1 MSLFLL
7 SFLLIYGAFHLYFF
21 LKAKAAFSLPGW
33 AFFLLA
39 AFLLIMI
46 AAPILVRISERSG
59 YDQLAMFLA
68 YFGYTWMGIVFLFVA
83 ASLAVDGYRILI
95 SLTSLLLHKKL
106 LLQIN
111 PKPAFYIPLVFSL
124 VISVV
129 GAFEAWDIKLEKV
142 TLASKKIPT
151 SLNGL
156 RLVQISD
163 VHLGL
168 IVRHRR
174 LRKILDAVK
183 KADPDI
189 LVSTGD
195 LVDGQIN
202 KLDGLAEMLQSIK
215 PRYGKYAVTGNHEF
229 YAGLQDSLA
238 FTRKAGF
245 TILRNEGMSVTDY
258 LNIAGVDDRTQRYFD
273 KSPEISEEAMLKLLD
288 RKKFTLLLKHRP
300 EVDQKS
306 LGLFDLQLS
315 GHTHKGQI
323 FPFNIITLLYFPI
336 HWGILNP
343 LGHSFLY
350 VSRGSGTWGPP
361 IRFLSPPE
369 VTLIELV
376 SDKNNYEN

>member
-7 SFLLIYGAFHLYFF
+7 SFLIIYGGFHLYFF
-21 LKAKAAFSLPGW
+21 LKAKAAFILPRR
-33 AFFLLA
+33 FFFILA
-39 AFLLIMI
+39 VFLFVMI
-46 AAPILVRISERSG
+46 GAPILVRISERGG

-83 ASLAVDGYRILI
+83 ASLVIDAYRIINRIL
-95 SLTSLLLHKKL
+95 SFLLPENPLP
-106 LLQIN
+106 QIN
-111 PKPAFYIPLVFSL
+111 PKPAFYTPLIFSL
-124 VISVV
+124 FISVV
-129 GAFEAWDIKLEKV
+129 GAFEAWDIQIEKV
-142 TLASKKIPT
+142 TLAHEKIPH
-151 SLNGL
+151 SLSGI
-156 RLVQISD
+156 RIVQISD

-168 IVRHRR
+168 IVRHKR
-174 LRKILDAVK
+174 LRKILEAVQ
-183 KADPDI
+183 KANPDI

-202 KLDGLAEMLQSIK
+202 KLEGLAEMLQNIK

-238 FTRKAGF
+238 FTQKAGF
-245 TILRNEGMSVTDY
+245 TVLRNEGMGVTEH
-258 LNIAGVDDRTQRYFD
+258 LNIAGVDDRTRRYY
-273 KSPEISEEAMLKLLD
+273 KKLPEISEKEMLKGLD
-288 RKKFTLLLKHRP
+288 RKNFTLLLKHRP
-300 EVDQKS
+300 EVNQGS

-323 FPFNIITLLYFPI
+323 FPFNIVTLLYFPI

-343 LGHSFLY
+343 LDHSFVY

-376 SDKNNYEN
+376 SDNKK

>member
-1 MSLFLL
+1 MSFFLL

-21 LKAKAAFSLPGW
+21 LKAKAAFFLPGW

-111 PKPAFYIPLVFSL
+111 PKPAFYIPLIFSL

-142 TLASKKIPT
+142 TLASKKIPA
-151 SLNGL
+151 SLSGL
-156 RLVQISD
+156 RVVQISD

-174 LRKILDAVK
+174 LKKILEAVQ

-202 KLDGLAEMLQSIK
+202 KLEGLAEMLQSIK

-238 FTRKAGF
+238 FTQKAGF
-245 TILRNEGMSVTDY
+245 KILRNEGMSVTDY
-258 LNIAGVDDRTQRYFD
+258 FNIAGVDDRTQRYFD
-273 KSPEISEEAMLKLLD
+273 KSPEISEEAMLKVLD
-288 RKKFTLLLKHRP
+288 RIKFTLLLKHRP

-343 LGHSFLY
+343 LDHCFLY

-376 SDKNNYEN
+376 SKENNNEN

>member
-39 AFLLIMI
+39 AFLLVMI

-111 PKPAFYIPLVFSL
+111 PKPAFYMPLIFSL

-142 TLASKKIPT
+142 TLASKKIPA
-151 SLNGL
+151 SLSGL
-156 RLVQISD
+156 RVVQISD

-174 LRKILDAVK
+174 LKKILEAVQ

-238 FTRKAGF
+238 FTQKAGF
-245 TILRNEGMSVTDY
+245 TILRNEGVSVTDY
-258 LNIAGVDDRTQRYFD
+258 FNIAGVDDRTRRYFN
-273 KSPEISEEAMLKLLD
+273 KSAEISEEAILKVLD
-288 RKKFTLLLKHRP
+288 RKKFTPCCLNTALKWTRK
-300 EVDQKS
+300 VWGFLICS
-306 LGLFDLQLS
+306 
-315 GHTHKGQI
+315 
-323 FPFNIITLLYFPI
+323 FPATLTRDRYFPS
-336 HWGILNP
+336 ILS
-343 LGHSFLY
+343 LFSIFQSTG
-350 VSRGSGTWGPP
+350 VS
-361 IRFLSPPE
+361 
-369 VTLIELV
+369 
-376 SDKNNYEN
+376 